1 MSDIES
7 PSIAR
12 SSTGVIQPRLS
23 HREIAELLAAAIVR
37 MRAKNHPD
45 FPATDNEVS
54 LGFTGNQRVNTNPS
68 YTEGVR
74 K

>member
-7 PSIAR
+7 PSVAR
-12 SSTGVIQPRLS
+12 SSMGTILPRHP

-45 FPATDNEVS
+45 LPAPDSEVS

-74 K
+74 E

>member
-1 MSDIES
+1 MSDIEL
-7 PSIAR
+7 PSVPR
-12 SSTGVIQPRLS
+12 SSTGVIQPRHP

-45 FPATDNEVS
+45 LPAIHSELS
-54 LGFTGNQRVNTNPS
+54 LGFTANQRVNTNPS

-74 K
+74 E